1 MPLDFTNNDFVPEK
15 LQFDVEFERTKFDG
29 KKYVINGN
37 TGEYLGIVGS
47 GFKCAPHHKFYQDV
61 YDTIVDQ
68 LDDADTSGMTAKWTT
83 VRNNAWVKADIHL
96 PNMRSRVTSDKHSTD
111 IGSRIIALHGIDG
124 SCSNMVWFGAIDF
137 FCTNGMITGDY
148 DKIKRKNTS
157 GFDLETFIDELQH
170 TVSDFHNTADVYQ
183 EWAETNLATVNV
195 KALIESIIKSDRKS
209 QKMHS
214 LWCQEVANRGCNKW
228 ALYSAFTNYASY
240 ADERNG
246 FSLKNTGNDTAATSM
261 WSREQEVAKW
271 IATPQ
276 FRQLSSST
284 IVPLSELQTA

>member
-96 PNMRSRVTSDKHSTD
+96 PNMRSRVSSDKHSTD

-137 FCTNGMITGDY
+137 FCTNGMITGKY
-148 DKIKRKNTS
+148 DSIKKKNTS
-157 GFDLETFIDELQH
+157 RFSLDMFIKELKQNA
-170 TVSDFHNTADVYQ
+170 TSFYDNVGMFQT
-183 EWAETNLATVNV
+183 WAETDFSRVDV
-195 KALIESIIKSDRKS
+195 KYLIERIVRSDRKAL
-209 QKMHS
+209 KMWE
-214 LWCQEVANRGCNKW
+214 LYNKEAATRGRNKW

-240 ADERNG
+240 ADEKNG
-246 FSLKNTGNDTAATSM
+246 FKLRETGNDTAGETM
-261 WSREQEVAKW
+261 WKREQEVAQW
-271 IATPQ
+271 IDSAFFQ
-276 FRQLSSST
+276 M
-284 IVPLSELQTA
+284 AA

>member
-15 LQFDVEFERTKFDG
+15 LQVDVEFERTKFDG

-96 PNMRSRVTSDKHSTD
+96 PNMRSRVTSDKHSAD

-137 FCTNGMITGDY
+137 FCTNGMITGKY
-148 DKIKRKNTS
+148 DSIKKKNTS
-157 GFDLETFIDELQH
+157 RFSLDMFIKELKQNA
-170 TVSDFHNTADVYQ
+170 TSFYDNVGMFQT
-183 EWAETNLATVNV
+183 WAETDFSRLDV
-195 KALIESIIKSDRKS
+195 KDLIERIVRSDRKAL
-209 QKMHS
+209 KMWE
-214 LWCQEVANRGCNKW
+214 LYNKEAATRGRNKW

-240 ADERNG
+240 ADEKNG
-246 FSLKNTGNDTAATSM
+246 FKLRETGNDTAGETM
-261 WSREQEVAKW
+261 WKREQEVAQW
-271 IATPQ
+271 VDSAAFQ
-276 FRQLSSST
+276 M
-284 IVPLSELQTA
+284 AA

>member
-1 MPLDFTNNDFVPEK
+1 
-15 LQFDVEFERTKFDG
+15 
-29 KKYVINGN
+29 
-37 TGEYLGIVGS
+37 
-47 GFKCAPHHKFYQDV
+47 
-61 YDTIVDQ
+61 
-68 LDDADTSGMTAKWTT
+68 
-83 VRNNAWVKADIHL
+83 
-96 PNMRSRVTSDKHSTD
+96 MRPPSHQ
-111 IGSRIIALHGIDG
+111 RIIALHGIEWY
-124 SCSNMVWFGAIDF
+124 CSNQVTTVLSTSSAPM
-137 FCTNGMITGDY
+137 GMIRGRH

-170 TVSDFHNTADVYQ
+170 TVSDFHNTAEVYQ

-284 IVPLSELQTA
+284 IVPC